1 MKFSVL
7 AAVVPTVL
15 AAPVRVPMKK
25 RSDEEFKIVRRAQA
39 VTQAAQRG
47 DTGSITIKDY
57 SNAQVSPF
65 PLSLATDFARTYIF
79 FRKKVMMCRAGHFPS
94 SALENFPRATIPN
107 PFICRSPIAVT
118 V

>member
-1 MKFSVL
+1 MQAGESRSRHARRHRDNFATKDKMKFSVL

-65 PLSLATDFARTYIF
+65 PLSLAADFARTYIF
-79 FRKKVMMCRAGHFPS
+79 SQKKS
-94 SALENFPRATIPN
+94 
-107 PFICRSPIAVT
+107 
-118 V
+118 